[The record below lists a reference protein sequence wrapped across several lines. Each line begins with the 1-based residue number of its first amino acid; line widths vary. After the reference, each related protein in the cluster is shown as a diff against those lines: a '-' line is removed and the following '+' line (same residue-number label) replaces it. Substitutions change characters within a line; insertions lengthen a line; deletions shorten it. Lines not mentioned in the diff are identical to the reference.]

1 MVKPVQ
7 VVWFENNL
15 RTQDHQGLA
24 MAQKHPLP
32 IIGVYVLEEAALKK
46 TKNGF
51 QKVGPYRLQF
61 IDEALND
68 LKTSLSVYRIPLIVF
83 IRSAVDGFK
92 TLYQTFNIQTV
103 YYEKA
108 YGDEERHRH
117 ENVIDAFSSIDFV
130 SFNTKS
136 LYHEDD
142 LPFVIN
148 NLASSFTAFRKTM
161 EKSGR
166 IREPLSLHENVQEA
180 LENIPDDLPRFK
192 TLYTPCKS
200 MIKGGEKEGLKRLN
214 YYLFTS
220 KKVSTYKETRNGM
233 DEFDDSSKLSAYLA
247 LGCLS
252 PRNVYQQL
260 KQYEKRYGANEST
273 YWLYFELLWR
283 DYFHFLHV
291 RYRSKFFFKQG
302 LYQRDYQPIT
312 NQTYLDA
319 WIKGKTG
326 YPLIDAN
333 MKEIYQT
340 GYMSNRGR
348 QNVASFFCHYLKLDW
363 RIGAEYFESLLIDYD
378 VSSNYGNW
386 LYQAGLGVDPR
397 GTRIFNVIEQGKRY
411 DPTTAYL
418 VKWLPVLEAL
428 PIKERYHGKM
438 AKSDAQLTLFAT
450 EIDYPEPIVKT
461 PKL

>member
-1 MVKPVQ
+1 MSKSVQ
-7 VVWFENNL
+7 VVWFEHNL
-15 RTQDHQGLA
+15 RTNDHQGLV
-24 MAQKHPLP
+24 MAQDGPLP
-32 IIGVYVLEEAALKK
+32 IIGVYILEEIALKK
-46 TKNGF
+46 TKHGF

-68 LKTSLSVYRIPLIVF
+68 LKASLSVYNIPLFVF
-83 IRSAVDGFK
+83 IGSAVDAFK
-92 TLYQTFNIQTV
+92 TIQQTFNIQTV

-108 YGDEERHRH
+108 YGDEERNRH
-117 ENVIDAFSSIDFV
+117 KKVIDAFTSIDFT

-142 LPFVIN
+142 LPFKIEH
-148 NLASSFTAFRKTM
+148 LASTFTAFRKTI
-161 EKSGR
+161 EKSGN
-166 IREPLSLHENVQEA
+166 IRKPLSLHDHLQ
-180 LENIPDDLPRFK
+180 DDLPHIQDDLTHFK
-192 TLYTPCKS
+192 TLYTFHKP
-200 MIKGGEKEGLKRLN
+200 ILKGGEKEALKRLN
-214 YYLFTS
+214 YYLFES
-220 KKVSTYKETRNGM
+220 KKVSTYKATRNGM
-233 DEFDDSSKLSAYLA
+233 DNFDDSSKLSAYLA
-247 LGCLS
+247 QGCLS
-252 PRNVYQQL
+252 PRTVYQQL
-260 KQYEKRYGANEST
+260 KAYEKLHGANEST

-283 DYFHFLHV
+283 DYFHFLHA
-291 RYRSKFFFKQG
+291 RYQNKFFHKQG
-302 LYQRDYQPIT
+302 LYQRDYQPMM
-312 NQTYLDA
+312 NQTFLDA

-326 YPLIDAN
+326 YPLVDAN
-333 MKEIYQT
+333 MREIHQT

-418 VKWLPVLEAL
+418 IKWLPELEAL
-428 PIKERYHGKM
+428 PIKERYHGKP
-438 AKSDAQLTLFAT
+438 SNRDSQLTLFSND
-450 EIDYPEPIVKT
+450 IDYPEPIVKV